1 MSEFKI
7 LSTKE
12 EKKLTP
18 LELKRYYRN
27 YRAYVMGRELTN
39 ITPGATT
46 IAPKLKKITNKI
58 CEKTIRMFTT
68 KDVEMTCSGLENIP
82 NGPVIFAPTH
92 QNLLDSFIWIP
103 QLDRHVIILH
113 HQDVNKLLLFCQ
125 LNTGMVL
132 VKKDDKVNS
141 TNAKLDVI
149 NLLLNGHS
157 INWFPEGT
165 YCLSPNKLHLPLKYG
180 IIDVAQKA
188 AVPIIPAAHLYT
200 YKEVNGKNLISK
212 IQSIYGKPIY
222 VTERDDLASKLA
234 EYEESISTLKYTL
247 IEQNGTFKNEDVTV
261 DEYLRNVSEVYKAI
275 ELSKVDKEK
284 ERRCIFRANEEFYQF
299 FHMND
304 IPVDEN
310 GNFLETDEVRRI
322 NDVVNKNELEQLKIS
337 LENYSIS
344 EDDKQ
349 QIIKYKS
356 YKKF

>member
-7 LSTKE
+7 LSQKE
-12 EKKLTP
+12 ESKLTP
-18 LELKRYYRN
+18 TERKRYYRN
-27 YRAYVMGRELTN
+27 YRAYVLGRERTN
-39 ITPGATT
+39 TTPGATT
-46 IAPKLKKITNKI
+46 VAPKLKKITNKI
-58 CEKTIRMFTT
+58 CEKTIRIFTT

-165 YCLSPNKLHLPLKYG
+165 YCMSPNKLHLPIKYG

-188 AVPIIPAAHLYT
+188 AVPIVPAAHLYT

-222 VTERDDLASKLA
+222 VSEKDNLLLKLE
-234 EYEESISTLKYTL
+234 EYEESISTLKYNL
-247 IEQNGTFKNEDVTV
+247 MEQNGIFKNEDVSV
-261 DEYLRNVSEVYKAI
+261 SDYIRNSKELYKAI

-304 IPVDEN
+304 VPFDEN
-310 GNFLETDEVRRI
+310 GNLLETEEVRRI
-322 NDVVNKNELEQLKIS
+322 NDIVHKNELEQLKIS
-337 LENYSIS
+337 LENYDIS